1 MRYATL
7 PLAAILAVGFSTPFV
22 ATHAEARDY
31 DEIRLG
37 VDIPYEP
44 FMYREADGT
53 LTGFEIELGNAV
65 CEYLDVSCTWVE
77 QDWDGIIPGLL
88 ARNYDAIMSSMAI
101 TDERAQRVL
110 FSEPYYT
117 TPSAWITTHEH
128 DIDIEDRASL
138 EGLTVGV
145 QRATLQDNYVTE
157 LYGDVLEIRRYTG
170 VDDVVT
176 DLLAGRLDLTF
187 MDYPIAEAAIEID
200 TPESDFQR
208 ISDFIKEPEHIFG
221 KGVGVAFRPRDEALA
236 ERFNDALS
244 ALKEDGTYDEIMNR
258 YFNYDVRL

>member
-1 MRYATL
+1 MRYTTLPFATL
-7 PLAAILAVGFSTPFV
+7 LAVGVSMSFVSTT
-22 ATHAEARDY
+22 AAARDY
-31 DEIRLG
+31 SEVRLG

-65 CEYLDVSCTWVE
+65 CDYLEINCTWVE

-110 FSEPYYT
+110 FSEAYYT
-117 TPSAWITTHEH
+117 TPSSWITTRER

-145 QRATLQDNYVTE
+145 QRATNQDNYVTE
-157 LYGDVLEIRRYTG
+157 LYGDILEIRRYTG

-176 DLLAGRLDLTF
+176 DLMAGRLDLTF

-200 TPESDFQR
+200 TPESEFQR
-208 ISDFIKEPEHIFG
+208 ISDFIKKPEHIFG

-236 ERFNDALS
+236 ERFNKALS
-244 ALKEDGTYDEIMNR
+244 ELKENGTYDEIMNR
-258 YFNYDVRL
+258 YFKYDVRL

>member
-1 MRYATL
+1 MRSATL
-7 PLAAILAVGFSTPFV
+7 TLAAALAVGLTTSFVSTS
-22 ATHAEARDY
+22 ATARDY

-37 VDIPYEP
+37 VDVPYEP

-65 CEYLDVSCTWVE
+65 CDYLEVSCTWVE

-101 TDERAQRVL
+101 TEERAQRVL
-110 FSEPYYT
+110 FSEAYYT
-117 TPSAWITTHEH
+117 TPSAWITTNEH
-128 DIDIEDRASL
+128 DINIEDRASL

-145 QRATLQDNYVTE
+145 QRATLQDSYVTE

-170 VDDVVT
+170 ADDVVT
-176 DLLAGRLDLTF
+176 DLLGGRLDLTF
-187 MDYPIAEAAIEID
+187 MDYPIAEATIDID
-200 TPESDFQR
+200 TPESEFQR
-208 ISDFIKEPEHIFG
+208 ISDFIKQPEHIFG
-221 KGVGVAFRPRDEALA
+221 QGVGVAFRPRDEALA
-236 ERFNDALS
+236 ERFNEALR
-244 ALKEDGTYDEIMNR
+244 AIKDDGTYDEIMNR

>member
-7 PLAAILAVGFSTPFV
+7 SVAAILAAGVSLSLVST
-22 ATHAEARDY
+22 AALARDY

-37 VDIPYEP
+37 VDVPYEP

-53 LTGFEIELGNAV
+53 LTGFEIELGNAA
-65 CEYLDVSCTWVE
+65 CAYLEVSCTWVE

-110 FSEPYYT
+110 FSEAYYT
-117 TPSAWITTHEH
+117 TPSAWITTRDKE
-128 DIDIEDRASL
+128 IDIEDRASL

-145 QRATLQDNYVTE
+145 QRATLQDNYVTQ

-170 VDDVVT
+170 ADDVVT
-176 DLLAGRLDLTF
+176 DLMGGRLDLTF
-187 MDYPIAEAAIEID
+187 MDYPIAEATIDID

-208 ISDFIKEPEHIFG
+208 ISDFIKQPEEILG
-221 KGVGVAFRPRDEALA
+221 QGVGMAFRPRDEALA
-236 ERFNDALS
+236 ERFNEALR
-244 ALKEDGTYDEIMNR
+244 ALKENGTYDEIMNR

>member
-1 MRYATL
+1 MRNATL
-7 PLAAILAVGFSTPFV
+7 PFAAILAVGFTTSLVTTNAV
-22 ATHAEARDY
+22 ARDY
-31 DEIRLG
+31 DEVRLG

-53 LTGFEIELGNAV
+53 LTGFEIELGDAV
-65 CEYLDVSCTWVE
+65 CAYLDISCTWVE

-128 DIDIEDRASL
+128 DIDIEDRANL

-200 TPESDFQR
+200 TPESQFQR

-236 ERFNDALS
+236 ERFNEALS

>member
-7 PLAAILAVGFSTPFV
+7 SVAAILAASVSLSMVSTAAF
-22 ATHAEARDY
+22 ARDY

-37 VDIPYEP
+37 VDVPYEP

-53 LTGFEIELGNAV
+53 LTGFEIELGNAA
-65 CEYLDVSCTWVE
+65 CAHMEVSCTWVE

-110 FSEPYYT
+110 FSEAYYT
-117 TPSAWITTHEH
+117 TPSAWITTRDKE
-128 DIDIEDRASL
+128 INIEDRASL

-157 LYGDVLEIRRYTG
+157 RYGDIMEIRRYTG
-170 VDDVVT
+170 ADDVVT
-176 DLLAGRLDLTF
+176 DLMAGRLDLTF
-187 MDYPIAEAAIEID
+187 MDYPIAEATIEID
-200 TPESDFQR
+200 TPESDYKR
-208 ISDFIKEPEHIFG
+208 ISDFIKQPEEIFG
-221 KGVGVAFRPRDEALA
+221 KGVGMAFRPRDEALA
-236 ERFNDALS
+236 ERFNDALR
-244 ALKEDGTYDEIMNR
+244 AIKENGTYDEIMNR

>member
-1 MRYATL
+1 MRYYTLLLSAALGATL
-7 PLAAILAVGFSTPFV
+7 ITGTAQ
-22 ATHAEARDY
+22 ARDY
-31 DEIRLG
+31 DEVRLG

-44 FMYREADGT
+44 FMYRQADGE
-53 LTGFEIELGNAV
+53 LTGFEIELGEAV
-65 CEYLDVSCTWVE
+65 CDYLEINCTWVE
-77 QDWDGIIPGLL
+77 QDWDGIIPGLM

-101 TDERAQRVL
+101 TEERAQRVL

-128 DIDIEDRASL
+128 DIDIDDRDSL
-138 EGLTVGV
+138 DGLTVGV

-157 LYGDVLEIRRYTG
+157 LYGDVLDIRRYTG

-176 DLLAGRLDLTF
+176 DLRAGRLDLTF

-200 TPESDFQR
+200 TEGSDFQR

-236 ERFNDALS
+236 ERFNEALA
-244 ALKEDGTYDEIMNR
+244 ALKEDGTYDEIMQR
-258 YFNYDVRL
+258 YFSYDVKL